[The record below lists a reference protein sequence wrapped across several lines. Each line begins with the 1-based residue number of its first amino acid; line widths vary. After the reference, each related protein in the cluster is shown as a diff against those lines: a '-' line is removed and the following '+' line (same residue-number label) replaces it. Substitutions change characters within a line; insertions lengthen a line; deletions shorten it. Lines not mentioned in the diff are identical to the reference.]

1 MSDEFSVED
10 LRDLINTLQKENKQ
24 LRQRSEE
31 YRARISE
38 LQNAVLKQRNKKH
51 EAQNA
56 LTQIDKHLN
65 PTRDLLEFQINDLR
79 SVIHEYQDKLQLT
92 NNSLRLLGLFSM
104 IQQKFPVFNSL
115 LPLTNNHFLGLF
127 TMIQHKNQQKS
138 PVFVSLFPPI
148 RIL

>member
-1 MSDEFSVED
+1 MSDELSVED

-24 LRQRSEE
+24 LRQRSDE

-115 LPLTNNHFLGLF
+115 LPLTNNRLLGLF

-138 PVFVSLFPPI
+138 PVFV
-148 RIL
+148 